1 MDKVS
6 RKEKLTLQVGVTLA
20 AGMLSIV
27 PVTYGAPVLDHVVT
41 PQTKVEVSQQGK
53 LTDVSSSV
61 KNNVIDWKDFSVQ
74 KGETVRFD
82 KGAKTNNYL
91 NIVSG
96 GTQSQI
102 NGTIQGGKDVYIVNP
117 KGVVMGKD
125 AQVDVGN
132 LYVSTTKQQLDVTQ
146 YLESGASPLVNTSG
160 SAAAD
165 VVNMGKISAD
175 TVHVEGGT
183 IQFLDVADIS
193 AKGKNV
199 VLQANDA
206 IELGH
211 AMTSSASTTKGI
223 RRARSSSDSAYVT
236 SIKPENYTN
245 VSNESE
251 LNAVKNDLT
260 KNYWLTDNIDLN
272 GAEFTPIGG
281 DTAYSG
287 TFDGN
292 FFEISNYKVSSGTY
306 GGLFGNVSGT
316 IQHLGVT
323 GADISGVNFAGG
335 IAGKLTSKGKISQ
348 SYVKVSSIQS
358 KNGKPNSSLGAGGI
372 VGVMDNGTVSESY
385 VTGLSSA
392 NTTAG
397 GIAGYL
403 TNSSTIENVYTTAFS
418 QDLKGIYNFLGD
430 DQSSAKYAYTSASKI
445 ADSTNLNKTYLKTT
459 SEATQYAEDYEQ
471 WKEDGKSLVSSE
483 GGEDTKWRIYEGRS
497 LPLLRCFLKAN
508 GTVNATYDY
517 TNGET
522 SGHADG
528 TTNPEITYNHEKVQI
543 TNIHLSGKT
552 EAGTIISQDLDD
564 AELDANVDWNSTTKT
579 ARARSVLTQTQDG
592 YDVIGTNIT
601 IVPRTVSISTEAGTD
616 GYLNKA
622 ALEKTYDGT
631 TNVDKDKLL
640 SILTGNTTTEGII
653 SGDETVTINNNGLN
667 GTYSQADVGD
677 SEHGV
682 YVTLS
687 GGPVI
692 KNAVKDSEKNT
703 YYHNYAIDDDAKGL
717 KADFDGLKLRG
728 VINQAARK
736 VSVASGSVITREY
749 QGHSVYDVADDDKL
763 TADKLGKDNENP
775 YLKLTDIV
783 MKTTQTGDTQTETKD
798 DVYLT
803 VLSPTGQ
810 YVDRDGDTDTP
821 TGAVGDHK
829 VKYEGLVLG
838 GTKAGNYKL
847 VDANDTDTVIYQVQ
861 TNGVG
866 EDIGKDTGG
875 SFYADGHINPKNI
888 AMDSFALPTGTA
900 TKEYDNTPYLTKV
913 GDTDIAGQSLS
924 STDVITGDRLA
935 FTVTNTTDDKGN
947 TYAAYFS
954 KDNSKVKDK
963 GDNYD
968 ITYHVTISG
977 EDASNYTLGG
987 QAIQNNGTA
996 DVTGQSGSGSIT
1008 PRILTLEKVAGA
1020 ASVDKEYDGTKNVY
1034 VGSDKHEAITLADGL
1049 VQYAEGSHQ
1058 LLDDGTSLTIT
1069 GKYDDPNVLVDTATQ
1084 KPAARTIT
1092 YTVQVKGDTKGN
1104 YAFVTADQTQQNI
1117 SVEKAGIIQPK
1128 KLTVTI
1134 NKELHKTYDGSA
1146 VAGKQQT
1153 DTLTADDITL
1163 NGLVVDAD
1171 KTGSNGVLTDDILA
1185 SINENGHYGYLSGTD
1200 FQEDGHVHNPDGTKT
1215 KVVRYTGLTSGST
1228 NYTFQSDTADASGYI
1243 DPLTVTSVNVVLSKN
1258 IGKVYD
1264 GQSDLATKADGQN
1277 AAGTATDYIE
1287 KVTTETASGTQLDLD
1302 LTDAIGHYVDAGGS
1316 NTANVKNVSNAKFS
1330 LKLDESGDYQIAD
1343 SLKTNG
1349 WVEHTLTDAE
1359 RGDKTISITP
1369 RTVYAH
1375 VTNPE
1380 TLEKT
1385 YDGKTAIGVTG
1396 DAAVTIDGL
1405 LSDLDHSTNTSSGK
1419 FHDKNVA
1426 YKDNIVDLDHVTT
1439 KDIDYAISLNDG
1451 DKVMQGN
1458 YNVYKQGTKDL
1469 LSYGTPTS
1477 TDKTKYLFGVG
1488 KINPLQTDV
1497 SFVKIQ
1503 KTFDNNTSLDNV
1515 KARTAGETALTGTV
1529 ENIQKHEITGG
1540 GTEAD
1545 DVTVTPVADSS
1556 AFTDSAVGTT
1566 TINYTFT
1573 LGGSDRNNYFLK
1585 NAKKTDTA
1593 DTYTAQQDGNAIL
1606 TLKLTDADIE
1616 RLFNLADNEAITKVY
1631 DGKRDVAY
1639 THADTDEHE
1648 GEHWGTQAGSATA
1661 EQYFK
1666 SLTIGGVTLELGKDY
1681 TISKAEYNS
1690 ANVADATKAEYTFAL
1705 QGDTVTNFDFSGLSS
1720 DIYKGSKDGVNGQV
1734 FASHKGKITQKNI
1747 TADLT
1752 NTPLDSTIW
1761 KQYDGTAAVRLN
1773 DTTDVDADFFKNK
1786 IALTGLITGENA
1798 VTTGSSTAVYADANG
1813 NVQYGE
1819 DGTTPIA
1826 QAITYTVKLDGD
1838 HAGNYN
1844 VLSDTLTGEGTIK
1857 PRELKIE
1864 VVGEPFTRTYNGK
1877 DTIKQD
1883 AINGTNIQIQT
1894 QNNETL
1900 NLDFGSI
1907 KGYYGT
1913 EDSTAENFV
1922 RNGDV
1927 QGQKGKTEEY
1937 KNIQLTGLTTA
1948 LENAT
1953 GSANV
1958 KNYTIDDTAFF
1969 AASSDKGK
1977 ITRLDLTQD
1986 DFKTPHFDAI
1996 TKEYDGNE
2004 YIYKQGDSAEKLE
2017 NAKSKF
2023 HLAIDHEK
2031 VHTDEDVDIAYEL
2044 VSAVY
2049 NDGQKDVTTD
2059 NVGVT
2064 YKLGGIEEKEFN
2076 NYNMSEDLLS
2086 QFVGKT
2092 YNSLDSDE
2100 KSNSYGGAVGSI
2112 TPRKLYISLDSLKDK
2127 PVTKDYDG
2135 KTVITDVRD
2144 WKSLIHGADFTYG
2157 DGAVLDVDALYN
2169 SPDVARDKDGK
2180 VAHTAIKYVL
2190 GVGGT
2195 GKAENYAF
2203 YDAATKGKDTEEL
2216 LKDNTI
2222 FDAEGGLIKPLLVSF
2237 QVKGNALTRT
2247 YDGTADIT
2255 AAMINDAIDDG
2266 TISLSGLLNKG
2277 EDLTLGK
2284 GYITGRYGTNDSTK
2298 TEFKAN
2304 GDVNGDEAAKAIQL
2318 TGIQQALNH
2327 ATSTKD
2333 TKGSN
2338 YEFTIGDTATYTVG
2352 DNKGSI
2358 TRMKLASAEDIK
2370 TVFDT
2375 ITKVYDGTR
2384 DVTYTHRD
2392 KEGEYWAGSQTGSA
2406 KAEDYLKSLSIG
2418 GIELH
2423 AFDTDGKTPKDF
2435 TVSAAYNSENV
2446 ADAKQADYTLTLADN
2461 IANNFDFSKAVT
2473 EADDT
2478 VRYDVGSHAV
2488 LAHPDAT
2495 ITAKFVQA
2503 SLTDTP
2509 ADPITKQYDGT
2520 TDLVDD
2526 DGHAIDLTNKV
2537 ALKGLIQGDTVAL
2550 DMDKLNA
2557 HYAYA
2562 NVAYDDEGKVKAQ
2575 DVFYTAH
2582 LKDTAAA
2589 KHAANYIINPDKDG
2603 KAVETLKGTG
2613 IINRRQLNVVFGDQT
2628 KTYDGNNLLY
2638 KDSTSDW
2645 INRTGTEAITHNPLK
2660 GYGTDDVSLTEDAIS
2675 GTFDSA
2681 GTDATTVNYTG
2692 IAFKNGD
2699 MTKNYELVDRDG
2711 KTIVDGKAAGNG
2723 TITPYA
2729 IQDDQYVFAFD
2740 KVTKDYDGT
2749 DKVIDADSFI
2759 RKTDAEKG
2767 TQSPFIDLNG
2777 NGLYDADDGETLVD
2791 YTIQDTGTHFA
2802 DANSH
2807 YGATQDV
2814 TYAFTVKN
2822 EAAGFMNLTSLARTT
2837 DGVINPRKTTY
2848 TIVNPSIKKTYDG
2861 TKNVV
2866 ATDADGRTTVL
2877 TGEQLVHYNNIV
2889 AGEDAN
2895 TINTATAEYG
2905 DKNAGDWTVTY
2916 HLTSQGGNYQV
2927 VDADGNS
2934 IFEDTSTTGTIDKRQ
2949 LDLYVDATDKTYDGD
2964 AVVKKIN
2971 GAVFGTVDGRAD
2983 TGLVD
2988 GEILTPYT
2996 DGSAHSIAGTYGV
3009 IDADGSFRADA
3020 NVNRLADN
3028 SVGQKALAYTNL
3040 QDALANSQ
3048 STGTKEALA
3057 SNYTIAD
3064 TAYFK
3069 EGAEKGRILPL
3080 AITADAVKAKW
3091 GTISKE
3097 YDGTDDVVALV
3108 KKGDT
3113 TINDPSSKLTLY
3125 YQSDVGDK
3133 KLIEIGY
3140 TLNQDGANYTQ
3151 SDQGKDI
3158 TVNYTLQ
3165 SVDKPSFTNDSGF
3178 GNYTMDDDTVKA
3190 VQSKTWQTTGTITPK
3205 TLTVTV
3211 LKADGQD
3218 KIYDGTRNAD
3228 AGNISV
3234 TGFVDKDIQTVKPT
3248 VVAYYE
3254 GSDAKDNGKN
3264 AGVDKTVKYEISLDG
3279 NTKGNYVFAKD
3290 DDAVDDYTEREATGT
3305 IAKRKVYVQFK
3316 GDAVSGINKTYDG
3329 TKDIDGSYGDYI
3341 MTTKADDTT
3350 GLVGGDDAAFDGST
3364 VQAHYASEN
3373 VAHDADGNVTT
3384 QDVYFTNFNL
3394 TGTDADNYELMTPS
3408 LTGSGT
3414 ITPRALQV
3422 SLKESPHKI
3431 YDGTTEVKGTS
3442 ADGIDYASM
3451 QNVNV
3456 DTTNLVTNDTLNKLD
3471 EVNVTLD
3478 GTPTYDSQHANTDP
3492 DARIGVT
3499 YKLKWDNAN
3508 YTLER
3513 QPLESQTTVTSD
3525 DSTQTAVLHDA
3536 AKGTIEGRVLTIDVI
3551 SPAEKTYDGTK
3562 AVADAASHLSIG
3574 NLAKGDTIDMLGFTA
3589 KGTYSSAN
3597 AADSESA
3604 DTTDRTVTYDLA
3616 ALNTDYIIEDPEITG
3631 TGVIRRKGLTVTAE
3645 PVSRLQY
3652 DLRGLPTSYNGSVTG
3667 WVSGEEGQSTAF
3679 TFHTD
3684 PADNV
3689 TTEIP
3694 GNYGIYGWYNGAQS
3708 GNFGLNYTFDQ
3719 DAANATAF
3727 EVVNLKEYHDRITPA
3742 HQATTTTTGYHE
3754 ASPTDFGA
3762 FYRKPA
3768 ETVAY
3773 SGGTSAGAINKA
3785 ADQAAA
3791 GTSESISGTQAYTP
3805 ADTGSQVIGQIGI
3818 ENTNVVNIDAAEAV
3832 NLQSDE
3838 IVVEN
3843 TDNGAGIAIYAENPE
3858 GEIAIRNEA

>member
-1 MDKVS
+1 
-6 RKEKLTLQVGVTLA
+6 
-20 AGMLSIV
+20 
-27 PVTYGAPVLDHVVT
+27 
-41 PQTKVEVSQQGK
+41 
-53 LTDVSSSV
+53 
-61 KNNVIDWKDFSVQ
+61 
-74 KGETVRFD
+74 
-82 KGAKTNNYL
+82 
-91 NIVSG
+91 
-96 GTQSQI
+96 
-102 NGTIQGGKDVYIVNP
+102 
-117 KGVVMGKD
+117 
-125 AQVDVGN
+125 
-132 LYVSTTKQQLDVTQ
+132 
-146 YLESGASPLVNTSG
+146 
-160 SAAAD
+160 
-165 VVNMGKISAD
+165 
-175 TVHVEGGT
+175 
-183 IQFLDVADIS
+183 
-193 AKGKNV
+193 
-199 VLQANDA
+199 
-206 IELGH
+206 
-211 AMTSSASTTKGI
+211 
-223 RRARSSSDSAYVT
+223 
-236 SIKPENYTN
+236 
-245 VSNESE
+245 
-251 LNAVKNDLT
+251 
-260 KNYWLTDNIDLN
+260 
-272 GAEFTPIGG
+272 
-281 DTAYSG
+281 
-287 TFDGN
+287 
-292 FFEISNYKVSSGTY
+292 
-306 GGLFGNVSGT
+306 
-316 IQHLGVT
+316 
-323 GADISGVNFAGG
+323 
-335 IAGKLTSKGKISQ
+335 
-348 SYVKVSSIQS
+348 
-358 KNGKPNSSLGAGGI
+358 
-372 VGVMDNGTVSESY
+372 
-385 VTGLSSA
+385 
-392 NTTAG
+392 
-397 GIAGYL
+397 
-403 TNSSTIENVYTTAFS
+403 
-418 QDLKGIYNFLGD
+418 
-430 DQSSAKYAYTSASKI
+430 
-445 ADSTNLNKTYLKTT
+445 
-459 SEATQYAEDYEQ
+459 
-471 WKEDGKSLVSSE
+471 
-483 GGEDTKWRIYEGRS
+483 
-497 LPLLRCFLKAN
+497 
-508 GTVNATYDY
+508 
-517 TNGET
+517 
-522 SGHADG
+522 
-528 TTNPEITYNHEKVQI
+528 
-543 TNIHLSGKT
+543 
-552 EAGTIISQDLDD
+552 
-564 AELDANVDWNSTTKT
+564 
-579 ARARSVLTQTQDG
+579 
-592 YDVIGTNIT
+592 
-601 IVPRTVSISTEAGTD
+601 
-616 GYLNKA
+616 
-622 ALEKTYDGT
+622 
-631 TNVDKDKLL
+631 
-640 SILTGNTTTEGII
+640 
-653 SGDETVTINNNGLN
+653 
-667 GTYSQADVGD
+667 
-677 SEHGV
+677 
-682 YVTLS
+682 
-687 GGPVI
+687 
-692 KNAVKDSEKNT
+692 
-703 YYHNYAIDDDAKGL
+703 
-717 KADFDGLKLRG
+717 
-728 VINQAARK
+728 
-736 VSVASGSVITREY
+736 
-749 QGHSVYDVADDDKL
+749 
-763 TADKLGKDNENP
+763 
-775 YLKLTDIV
+775 
-783 MKTTQTGDTQTETKD
+783 
-798 DVYLT
+798 
-803 VLSPTGQ
+803 
-810 YVDRDGDTDTP
+810 
-821 TGAVGDHK
+821 
-829 VKYEGLVLG
+829 
-838 GTKAGNYKL
+838 
-847 VDANDTDTVIYQVQ
+847 
-861 TNGVG
+861 
-866 EDIGKDTGG
+866 
-875 SFYADGHINPKNI
+875 
-888 AMDSFALPTGTA
+888 
-900 TKEYDNTPYLTKV
+900 
-913 GDTDIAGQSLS
+913 
-924 STDVITGDRLA
+924 
-935 FTVTNTTDDKGN
+935 
-947 TYAAYFS
+947 
-954 KDNSKVKDK
+954 
-963 GDNYD
+963 
-968 ITYHVTISG
+968 
-977 EDASNYTLGG
+977 
-987 QAIQNNGTA
+987 
-996 DVTGQSGSGSIT
+996 
-1008 PRILTLEKVAGA
+1008 
-1020 ASVDKEYDGTKNVY
+1020 
-1034 VGSDKHEAITLADGL
+1034 
-1049 VQYAEGSHQ
+1049 
-1058 LLDDGTSLTIT
+1058 
-1069 GKYDDPNVLVDTATQ
+1069 
-1084 KPAARTIT
+1084 
-1092 YTVQVKGDTKGN
+1092 
-1104 YAFVTADQTQQNI
+1104 
-1117 SVEKAGIIQPK
+1117 
-1128 KLTVTI
+1128 
-1134 NKELHKTYDGSA
+1134 
-1146 VAGKQQT
+1146 
-1153 DTLTADDITL
+1153 
-1163 NGLVVDAD
+1163 
-1171 KTGSNGVLTDDILA
+1171 
-1185 SINENGHYGYLSGTD
+1185 
-1200 FQEDGHVHNPDGTKT
+1200 
-1215 KVVRYTGLTSGST
+1215 
-1228 NYTFQSDTADASGYI
+1228 
-1243 DPLTVTSVNVVLSKN
+1243 
-1258 IGKVYD
+1258 
-1264 GQSDLATKADGQN
+1264 
-1277 AAGTATDYIE
+1277 
-1287 KVTTETASGTQLDLD
+1287 
-1302 LTDAIGHYVDAGGS
+1302 
-1316 NTANVKNVSNAKFS
+1316 
-1330 LKLDESGDYQIAD
+1330 
-1343 SLKTNG
+1343 
-1349 WVEHTLTDAE
+1349 
-1359 RGDKTISITP
+1359 
-1369 RTVYAH
+1369 
-1375 VTNPE
+1375 
-1380 TLEKT
+1380 
-1385 YDGKTAIGVTG
+1385 
-1396 DAAVTIDGL
+1396 
-1405 LSDLDHSTNTSSGK
+1405 
-1419 FHDKNVA
+1419 
-1426 YKDNIVDLDHVTT
+1426 
-1439 KDIDYAISLNDG
+1439 
-1451 DKVMQGN
+1451 
-1458 YNVYKQGTKDL
+1458 
-1469 LSYGTPTS
+1469 
-1477 TDKTKYLFGVG
+1477 
-1488 KINPLQTDV
+1488 
-1497 SFVKIQ
+1497 
-1503 KTFDNNTSLDNV
+1503 
-1515 KARTAGETALTGTV
+1515 
-1529 ENIQKHEITGG
+1529 
-1540 GTEAD
+1540 
-1545 DVTVTPVADSS
+1545 
-1556 AFTDSAVGTT
+1556 
-1566 TINYTFT
+1566 
-1573 LGGSDRNNYFLK
+1573 
-1585 NAKKTDTA
+1585 
-1593 DTYTAQQDGNAIL
+1593 
-1606 TLKLTDADIE
+1606 
-1616 RLFNLADNEAITKVY
+1616 
-1631 DGKRDVAY
+1631 
-1639 THADTDEHE
+1639 
-1648 GEHWGTQAGSATA
+1648 
-1661 EQYFK
+1661 
-1666 SLTIGGVTLELGKDY
+1666 
-1681 TISKAEYNS
+1681 
-1690 ANVADATKAEYTFAL
+1690 
-1705 QGDTVTNFDFSGLSS
+1705 
-1720 DIYKGSKDGVNGQV
+1720 
-1734 FASHKGKITQKNI
+1734 
-1747 TADLT
+1747 
-1752 NTPLDSTIW
+1752 
-1761 KQYDGTAAVRLN
+1761 
-1773 DTTDVDADFFKNK
+1773 
-1786 IALTGLITGENA
+1786 
-1798 VTTGSSTAVYADANG
+1798 
-1813 NVQYGE
+1813 
-1819 DGTTPIA
+1819 
-1826 QAITYTVKLDGD
+1826 
-1838 HAGNYN
+1838 
-1844 VLSDTLTGEGTIK
+1844 
-1857 PRELKIE
+1857 
-1864 VVGEPFTRTYNGK
+1864 
-1877 DTIKQD
+1877 
-1883 AINGTNIQIQT
+1883 
-1894 QNNETL
+1894 
-1900 NLDFGSI
+1900 
-1907 KGYYGT
+1907 
-1913 EDSTAENFV
+1913 
-1922 RNGDV
+1922 
-1927 QGQKGKTEEY
+1927 
-1937 KNIQLTGLTTA
+1937 
-1948 LENAT
+1948 
-1953 GSANV
+1953 
-1958 KNYTIDDTAFF
+1958 
-1969 AASSDKGK
+1969 
-1977 ITRLDLTQD
+1977 
-1986 DFKTPHFDAI
+1986 
-1996 TKEYDGNE
+1996 
-2004 YIYKQGDSAEKLE
+2004 
-2017 NAKSKF
+2017 
-2023 HLAIDHEK
+2023 
-2031 VHTDEDVDIAYEL
+2031 
-2044 VSAVY
+2044 
-2049 NDGQKDVTTD
+2049 
-2059 NVGVT
+2059 
-2064 YKLGGIEEKEFN
+2064 
-2076 NYNMSEDLLS
+2076 
-2086 QFVGKT
+2086 
-2092 YNSLDSDE
+2092 
-2100 KSNSYGGAVGSI
+2100 
-2112 TPRKLYISLDSLKDK
+2112 
-2127 PVTKDYDG
+2127 
-2135 KTVITDVRD
+2135 
-2144 WKSLIHGADFTYG
+2144 
-2157 DGAVLDVDALYN
+2157 
-2169 SPDVARDKDGK
+2169 
-2180 VAHTAIKYVL
+2180 
-2190 GVGGT
+2190 
-2195 GKAENYAF
+2195 
-2203 YDAATKGKDTEEL
+2203 
-2216 LKDNTI
+2216 
-2222 FDAEGGLIKPLLVSF
+2222 
-2237 QVKGNALTRT
+2237 
-2247 YDGTADIT
+2247 
-2255 AAMINDAIDDG
+2255 
-2266 TISLSGLLNKG
+2266 
-2277 EDLTLGK
+2277 
-2284 GYITGRYGTNDSTK
+2284 
-2298 TEFKAN
+2298 
-2304 GDVNGDEAAKAIQL
+2304 
-2318 TGIQQALNH
+2318 
-2327 ATSTKD
+2327 
-2333 TKGSN
+2333 
-2338 YEFTIGDTATYTVG
+2338 
-2352 DNKGSI
+2352 
-2358 TRMKLASAEDIK
+2358 MKLASAEDIK

-2406 KAEDYLKSLSIG
+2406 KAEDYLKSLTIG

-2478 VRYDVGSHAV
+2478 VRYDAGSHAV

-2550 DMDKLNA
+2550 DMDKLHA
-2557 HYAYA
+2557 HYADA

-2814 TYAFTVKN
+2814 TYALTVKN
-2822 EAAGFMNLTSLARTT
+2822 EAAGFTNLTSLARTT

-3478 GTPTYDSQHANTDP
+3478 GTPTYDSQRVKTDP

-3652 DLRGLPTSYNGSVTG
+3652 DLRGLPTSYNGTVKG
-3667 WVSGEEGQSTAF
+3667 LVSGEEGQSTAF

-3805 ADTGSQVIGQIGI
+3805 ADMSSQVIGQIGI